1 MNFSYSYMNFSYL
14 YWSFLTVGI
23 ECFSMFKPTTKTVKS
38 LRNWFVAS
46 LIMILTIIL
55 MTLISPPVEN
65 KKEDA
70 ELFVYLLFAFNQLIA
85 ITAILIQLFELSK
98 KYWVNNS
105 NKTIQNKGQTKDIRI
120 VLTSS
125 TTSVKKKISALFGKV
140 NPQLLMGI
148 VVALFVV
155 FTLIIFQ
162 DWLGLKM
169 SAVGDWLFPGSSRTV
184 EVRNLVVGGLQDR
197 QELTTVSMSTKATV
211 HTSQDKKISRLPLG
225 NTHVVYEAIGEVQAG
240 INIQDL
246 KVKNPDSKTGQIEV
260 LLPPPHLTNA
270 FLNINDSQVVVKY
283 RKWLG
288 PSVESELQ
296 DEAQKEALRIIKEEA
311 CSGKI
316 LEKANRNAQM
326 IVEDLL
332 TKANYKNI
340 IITTQPGTCSVN

>member
-1 MNFSYSYMNFSYL
+1 
-14 YWSFLTVGI
+14 
-23 ECFSMFKPTTKTVKS
+23 MFKPTTKTVKS

-46 LIMILTIIL
+46 LIIILTIIL
-55 MTLISPPVEN
+55 MTLISPPAEN

-98 KYWVNNS
+98 KNWTNHPTKN
-105 NKTIQNKGQTKDIRI
+105 IQNQGKTRGIKIA
-120 VLTSS
+120 LGSS
-125 TTSVKKKISALFGKV
+125 ITRFFQIFGALFKKV
-140 NPQLLMGI
+140 NPQLLIGI

-162 DWLGLKM
+162 DWLGLKI
-169 SAVGDWLFPGSSRTV
+169 SAIGHWLFPGSSRTV
-184 EVRNLVVGGLQDR
+184 EVRNLVIGGLQDR

-211 HTSQDKKISRLPLG
+211 HASKDKKISRWSLG
-225 NTHVVYEAIGEVQAG
+225 DTHLVYEAIGEVQAG
-240 INIQDL
+240 IDIQDL
-246 KVKNPDSKTGQIEV
+246 KVKNPDSQTGQIEV

-283 RKWLG
+283 RNWLG
-288 PSVESELQ
+288 PEDKSDLQ
-296 DEAQKEALRIIKEEA
+296 EEAQKEALRIIKEEA

-340 IITTQPGTCSVN
+340 TITTQPGTCSVN